1 MLKVAIKT
9 LGCKVNTYES
19 DAIWEIFKE
28 AGYEKVEPDEVA
40 DVYVINTCSVTNTGD
55 KKSRQVIRRMIRLN
69 PEAVVVAMGCYAQ
82 LKPGE
87 VSQIE
92 GVDIVLGTQGR
103 SEVMTHVNKF
113 LEERKPI
120 VEVSNIMKQ
129 KEFES
134 LDVVSFE
141 SQTRAFIKIQEGCN
155 NFCTYCIIPWARG
168 LMRSQDPQKVIGQ
181 IKTLVDNGIKE
192 IVLTGI
198 HTAGYGEDLEDYNFA
213 RLLREIDEIEGLER
227 IRISS
232 IETSQITDEVIEVL
246 RKSTKIV
253 NHLHVPIQA
262 GSDWVLEKMRR
273 NYTTAEFVEKCN
285 EIKQV
290 FPDMALTTDIIV
302 GFPGETDEMFE
313 ESINTLKTIGFSEL
327 HVFPYSMRAGTP
339 AARMEDQVQEPKK
352 KERVHKLIELN
363 GELGRNYAEKF
374 EGDIVGVLVE
384 RVGKNDMLI
393 GHTPNYLKVEFA
405 GDASLVNEIVNV
417 ELTKVDY
424 PVCQGVKI
432 DTN

>member
-1 MLKVAIKT
+1 MPQKLNFIIYQLDT
-9 LGCKVNTYES
+9 
-19 DAIWEIFKE
+19 IFH
-28 AGYEKVEPDEVA
+28 
-40 DVYVINTCSVTNTGD
+40 T
-55 KKSRQVIRRMIRLN
+55 
-69 PEAVVVAMGCYAQ
+69 
-82 LKPGE
+82 
-87 VSQIE
+87 
-92 GVDIVLGTQGR
+92 
-103 SEVMTHVNKF
+103 
-113 LEERKPI
+113 
-120 VEVSNIMKQ
+120 
-129 KEFES
+129 
-134 LDVVSFE
+134 
-141 SQTRAFIKIQEGCN
+141 
-155 NFCTYCIIPWARG
+155 IIPYSSATHSC
-168 LMRSQDPQKVIGQ
+168 LPHLLTQ

-213 RLLREIDEIEGLER
+213 RLLREIDEIDGLER

-232 IETSQITDEVIEVL
+232 IETSQITEEVIDVL

-273 NYTTAEFVEKCN
+273 NYSTAEFIAKCD
-285 EIKQV
+285 EIKQI

-339 AARMEDQVQEPKK
+339 AARMEDQVPEPKK

-363 GELGRNYAEKF
+363 GELGRDYANKF
-374 EGDIVGVLVE
+374 EGDIVEVLVE
-384 RVGKNDMLI
+384 RVGKNEMLI

-417 ELTKVDY
+417 ELTSVDY
-424 PVCQGVKI
+424 PICQGVKI

>member
-19 DAIWEIFKE
+19 DAIWELFKD
-28 AGYEKVEPDEVA
+28 AGYQKVKPDEVA

-55 KKSRQVIRRMIRLN
+55 KKSRQTIRRMIRLN
-69 PEAVVVAMGCYAQ
+69 PDAVVVAMGCYAQ

-103 SEVMTHVNKF
+103 SEVLTHVNKF

-141 SQTRAFIKIQEGCN
+141 SQTRAFVKIQEGCN
-155 NFCTYCIIPWARG
+155 NFCTFCIIPWARG
-168 LMRSQDPQKVIGQ
+168 LMRSQKPEKIIKQ
-181 IKTLVDNGIKE
+181 IRSLVDKGIKE

-198 HTAGYGEDLEDYNFA
+198 HTAGYGEDLEEYDFA
-213 RLLREIDEIEGLER
+213 RLLSEIDQIEGLER

-253 NHLHVPIQA
+253 NHLHIPIQA
-262 GSDWVLEKMRR
+262 GSDTILKKMRR
-273 NYTTAEFVEKCN
+273 NYTTSEFIQKCN

-290 FPDMALTTDIIV
+290 FPDIALTTDIIV
-302 GFPGETDEMFE
+302 GFPGETEELFN
-313 ESINTLKTIGFSEL
+313 ESIKTLRKIGFSEL
-327 HVFPYSMRAGTP
+327 HVFPYSVRAGTP
-339 AARMEDQVQEPKK
+339 AARMENQVPEPIK
-352 KERVHKLIELN
+352 KERVHRLIELN
-363 GELGRNYAEKF
+363 CEMASNYAKKF
-374 EGDIVGVLVE
+374 ENDIVEVLVE
-384 RVGKNDMLI
+384 RVAKNGMLI

-405 GDASLVNEIVNV
+405 GDISLLNQIVNV
-417 ELTKVDY
+417 ELTSPDY
-424 PVCQGVKI
+424 PVCKGMKI

>member
-1 MLKVAIKT
+1 MLRVAIKT

-28 AGYEKVEPDEVA
+28 AGYTKVSPDEVA

-69 PEAVVVAMGCYAQ
+69 PDAVVVAMGCYAQ

-113 LEERKPI
+113 LKERQPI

-155 NFCTYCIIPWARG
+155 EFCTYCIIPWARG
-168 LMRSQDPQKVIGQ
+168 LMRSQAPEKIIGQ
-181 IKTLVDNGIKE
+181 ITTLVENGIKE
-192 IVLTGI
+192 VVLTGI

-213 RLLREIDEIEGLER
+213 RLLKEIDQINGLER

-232 IETSQITDEVIEVL
+232 IETSQITEEVIDVL
-246 RKSTKIV
+246 RNSTKIV

-262 GSDWVLEKMRR
+262 GSDWVLGKMRR
-273 NYTTAEFVEKCN
+273 NYNVDEFIKKCD

-290 FPDMALTTDIIV
+290 FPDIALTTDIIV
-302 GFPGETDEMFE
+302 GFPGETEEMFV
-313 ESINTLKTIGFSEL
+313 ESMNTLKRVGFSEL

-339 AARMEDQVQEPKK
+339 AARMEDQVQEPIK
-352 KERVHKLIELN
+352 KERVHRLIELN
-363 GELGRNYAEKF
+363 NQLAKDYAQKF
-374 EGDIVGVLVE
+374 EGEIVEVLVE
-384 RVGKNDMLI
+384 RANENGVLI
-393 GHTPNYLKVEFA
+393 GHTPNYLKVEFE
-405 GDASLVNEIVNV
+405 GEVSLVNEIVNV
-417 ELTKVDY
+417 EIIAGDY
-424 PVCQGVKI
+424 PVCKGVKI
-432 DTN
+432 ATN

>member
-1 MLKVAIKT
+1 MLRVAIKT

-28 AGYEKVEPDEVA
+28 AGYQKVSPEEVA

-103 SEVMTHVNKF
+103 SEVMMHVNKF

-168 LMRSQDPQKVIGQ
+168 LMRSQNPEKIINQ
-181 IKTLVDNGIKE
+181 ITTLVENGIKE

-213 RLLREIDEIEGLER
+213 RLLRELDQIDGLER

-273 NYTTAEFVEKCN
+273 NYTTAEFIAKCI

-290 FPDMALTTDIIV
+290 FPDIALTTDIIV
-302 GFPGETDEMFE
+302 GFPGETDELFAK
-313 ESINTLKTIGFSEL
+313 SIETLKEVGFSEL

-339 AARMEDQVQEPKK
+339 AARMEDQVPEPIK

-363 GELGRNYAEKF
+363 AELGRNYANKF
-374 EGDIVGVLVE
+374 AGDIVEVLVE
-384 RVGKNDMLI
+384 RVGKNDMLV

-417 ELTKVDY
+417 ELISVDY
-424 PVCQGVKI
+424 PVCSGVKI
-432 DTN
+432 ATN